1 MQGKIIKGI
10 AGFYYVY
17 VESEGLFCC
26 KAKGVFRNQNQ
37 KPLVGDLVD
46 IEVIDPEEKTGTVS
60 RILPRTNQLLRPE
73 VANID
78 QALVIFAAAKPMPN
92 FHLLDRFL
100 VMMEKRHIPVVICL
114 NKRDLVTDK
123 ELEEMKKPYILAG
136 YPVISSDTY
145 SSSGVEEIESV
156 LNGKTSALA
165 GPSGVGKSSILNC
178 FVPDANMETG
188 DISKKLKRGKH
199 TTRHS
204 DLFLV
209 NEHTFLMDTPGFTSL
224 MVDAVT
230 KEELPR
236 YYREFSTYEPYCRF
250 QGCMHQSE
258 PECGV
263 KEAVERGEISPLRYE
278 NYCQMLMEI
287 KEQKRYG
294 GKGK

>member
-26 KAKGVFRNQNQ
+26 KAKGAFRNQNQ

-46 IEVIDPEEKTGTVS
+46 MEVISLEEKTGTVS
-60 RILPRTNQLLRPE
+60 RILPRTSQLLRPE

-78 QALVIFAAAKPMPN
+78 QALVIFAVAKPMPN

-100 VMMEKRHIPVVICL
+100 VMMEKRHMPVVICL
-114 NKRDLVTDK
+114 NKRDLITDE
-123 ELEEMKKPYILAG
+123 ELKEMKKPYELAG
-136 YPVISSDTY
+136 YPVISSDTR
-145 SSSGVEEIESV
+145 SEKGVEEIRKILS
-156 LNGKTSALA
+156 GKTTALA
-165 GPSGVGKSSILNC
+165 GPSGVGKSSILNR

-204 DLFLV
+204 ELFLV
-209 NEHTFLMDTPGFTSL
+209 DEHTFLMDTPGFTSL
-224 MVDAVT
+224 MVDVVT
-230 KEELPR
+230 KEELPL
-236 YYREFSTYEPYCRF
+236 YYREFAAHEPYCRF
-250 QGCMHQSE
+250 QGCMHRSE
-258 PECGV
+258 PGCGV
-263 KEAVERGEISPLRYE
+263 KEAVERGEISRLRYD
-278 NYCQMLMEI
+278 NYCQMLLEI
-287 KEQKRYG
+287 NEQKRYG